1 MISILNKSIITI
13 AIWLIIFPMA
23 TLSNDEFVVK
33 DIKIEGLEKISEG
46 ALLNYLPVNIGDNL
60 DESRIQESIRSVY
73 SSGFFKNIEFRKDDS
88 GVLIISVL
96 ERPSI
101 ASINFEGNKD
111 IKTED
116 LEDSL
121 NNIGF
126 KIGRNYDPSIL
137 DEIERSLIDQY
148 FSFGKYNARVKT
160 TVEELPGNTVG
171 VQVDVSE
178 GDRAQIRQIN
188 VVGNKIFSDED
199 ILDILKLQMPNWLSF
214 FNQDDRYSREDLQ
227 GDLETI
233 ENFYLDQGYANF
245 RIESAQV
252 AISKDKQGI
261 FVTIN
266 ITEDEVYT
274 LSDVKVT
281 GEFVIPKEEIEK
293 FIFAKPGQTF
303 SQGLLTSITELIEY
317 ELGEDGYSFAEVEAV
332 PELDRE
338 NKEVKVVFYIQ
349 PKDRVYVRRISFTDT
364 TSINDDV
371 LRREMRQL
379 EGGYYSKSKLERSKI
394 RLQRLPFIEEV
405 NYETYPVP
413 GSTDL
418 VDAEFNIKEGLPG
431 QFGGGIGYSG
441 YQKLILNGNFT
452 HTNFFGTGNRVGL
465 DINASRFRDLYSIST
480 TNAYTGI
487 DEISRTLSL
496 SYSNFSQFTA
506 SSSDFSTKT
515 YSLGAQYSYPL
526 SEFQRLIFGGSL
538 QSSELLAGDYSADQA
553 LQWVTSNGKSE
564 CFDQEFFDFCKTRFD
579 NAELTAGW
587 VYDSRNRFMF
597 ADQGMSHRLIL
608 NASIPG
614 SDVEYYGIN
623 YAYKQYFNIPF
634 PIINRLTMMVK
645 ADLAFNDAYGD
656 SIGVP
661 PYKNFYAGGPDTV
674 RGFKE
679 HRLGPKDNYGNPYG
693 GNLLISSQ
701 TEFILPIPGDWA
713 NRARFSLF
721 FDIGNTFSTS
731 ELEFFDPEGNP
742 IDYSFDASKLKRS
755 YGLAAQW
762 LAPMGLFRF
771 SYAIPMNSIDGRDRF
786 YSDET
791 ERFQFTV
798 GGAF

>member
-1 MISILNKSIITI
+1 
-13 AIWLIIFPMA
+13 MA

-46 ALLNYLPVNIGDNL
+46 ALLNYLPVNIGDSL

-496 SYSNFSQFTA
+496 SYSNFSQFTS

-731 ELEFFDPEGNP
+731 ELDFFDPEGNP

-771 SYAIPMNSIDGRDRF
+771 SYAIPMNSIDGTDRF

>member
-1 MISILNKSIITI
+1 
-13 AIWLIIFPMA
+13 MA

-46 ALLNYLPVNIGDNL
+46 ALLNYLPVNIVDSLN
-60 DESRIQESIRSVY
+60 ESRIQESIRSVY

-121 NNIGF
+121 YNIGF

-160 TVEELPGNTVG
+160 TVEELPGNNVA

-281 GEFVIPKEEIEK
+281 GEFVIPKEDIEK

-317 ELGEDGYSFAEVEAV
+317 ELGEEGYSFAEVEAV

-338 NKEVKVVFYIQ
+338 NKEVKVVFYLQ

-364 TSINDDV
+364 TSINDEV

-496 SYSNFSQFTA
+496 SYSNFSQFTS

-597 ADQGMSHRLIL
+597 ADQGMTHRLIM

-614 SDVEYYGIN
+614 SDVEYFGIN

-634 PIINRLTMMVK
+634 PFVNRLT
-645 ADLAFNDAYGD
+645 
-656 SIGVP
+656 
-661 PYKNFYAGGPDTV
+661 
-674 RGFKE
+674 
-679 HRLGPKDNYGNPYG
+679 
-693 GNLLISSQ
+693 
-701 TEFILPIPGDWA
+701 
-713 NRARFSLF
+713 
-721 FDIGNTFSTS
+721 
-731 ELEFFDPEGNP
+731 
-742 IDYSFDASKLKRS
+742 
-755 YGLAAQW
+755 
-762 LAPMGLFRF
+762 
-771 SYAIPMNSIDGRDRF
+771 
-786 YSDET
+786 
-791 ERFQFTV
+791 
-798 GGAF
+798 

>member
-1 MISILNKSIITI
+1 MWLLIL
-13 AIWLIIFPMA
+13 PMA
-23 TLSNDEFVVK
+23 ALSSDEFIVK

-60 DESRIQESIRSVY
+60 DENRIQESIRSVY

-199 ILDILKLQMPNWLSF
+199 ILERLKLQMPNWLSF
-214 FNQDDRYSREDLQ
+214 FNQDDRYSREDLS

-281 GEFVIPKEEIEK
+281 GEFVIPREEIEK
-293 FIFAKPGQTF
+293 FIFAKPGQIF

-317 ELGEDGYSFAEVEAV
+317 ELGEEGYSFAEVEAV

-338 NKEVKVVFYIQ
+338 NKEVKVVFYLQ
-349 PKDRVYVRRISFTDT
+349 PKDRVYVRRISFSDT

-405 NYETYPVP
+405 
-413 GSTDL
+413 
-418 VDAEFNIKEGLPG
+418 IM
-431 QFGGGIGYSG
+431 
-441 YQKLILNGNFT
+441 
-452 HTNFFGTGNRVGL
+452 
-465 DINASRFRDLYSIST
+465 
-480 TNAYTGI
+480 
-487 DEISRTLSL
+487 
-496 SYSNFSQFTA
+496 
-506 SSSDFSTKT
+506 
-515 YSLGAQYSYPL
+515 
-526 SEFQRLIFGGSL
+526 RLI
-538 QSSELLAGDYSADQA
+538 
-553 LQWVTSNGKSE
+553 
-564 CFDQEFFDFCKTRFD
+564 RF
-579 NAELTAGW
+579 
-587 VYDSRNRFMF
+587 
-597 ADQGMSHRLIL
+597 
-608 NASIPG
+608 
-614 SDVEYYGIN
+614 
-623 YAYKQYFNIPF
+623 
-634 PIINRLTMMVK
+634 
-645 ADLAFNDAYGD
+645 
-656 SIGVP
+656 
-661 PYKNFYAGGPDTV
+661 
-674 RGFKE
+674 
-679 HRLGPKDNYGNPYG
+679 LGR
-693 GNLLISSQ
+693 Q
-701 TEFILPIPGDWA
+701 TL
-713 NRARFSLF
+713 
-721 FDIGNTFSTS
+721 
-731 ELEFFDPEGNP
+731 
-742 IDYSFDASKLKRS
+742 
-755 YGLAAQW
+755 
-762 LAPMGLFRF
+762 
-771 SYAIPMNSIDGRDRF
+771 
-786 YSDET
+786 
-791 ERFQFTV
+791 
-798 GGAF
+798 

>member
-13 AIWLIIFPMA
+13 AIWLFIFPMA

-46 ALLNYLPVNIGDNL
+46 ALLNYLPVNIGDSL

-496 SYSNFSQFTA
+496 SYSNFSQFTS

-731 ELEFFDPEGNP
+731 ELDFFDPEGNP

-771 SYAIPMNSIDGRDRF
+771 SYAIPMNSIDGTDRF

>member
-1 MISILNKSIITI
+1 
-13 AIWLIIFPMA
+13 
-23 TLSNDEFVVK
+23 
-33 DIKIEGLEKISEG
+33 
-46 ALLNYLPVNIGDNL
+46 
-60 DESRIQESIRSVY
+60 
-73 SSGFFKNIEFRKDDS
+73 
-88 GVLIISVL
+88 
-96 ERPSI
+96 
-101 ASINFEGNKD
+101 
-111 IKTED
+111 
-116 LEDSL
+116 
-121 NNIGF
+121 
-126 KIGRNYDPSIL
+126 
-137 DEIERSLIDQY
+137 
-148 FSFGKYNARVKT
+148 
-160 TVEELPGNTVG
+160 
-171 VQVDVSE
+171 
-178 GDRAQIRQIN
+178 
-188 VVGNKIFSDED
+188 
-199 ILDILKLQMPNWLSF
+199 
-214 FNQDDRYSREDLQ
+214 
-227 GDLETI
+227 
-233 ENFYLDQGYANF
+233 
-245 RIESAQV
+245 
-252 AISKDKQGI
+252 
-261 FVTIN
+261 
-266 ITEDEVYT
+266 
-274 LSDVKVT
+274 
-281 GEFVIPKEEIEK
+281 
-293 FIFAKPGQTF
+293 
-303 SQGLLTSITELIEY
+303 
-317 ELGEDGYSFAEVEAV
+317 LGEEGYSFAEVEAV
-332 PELDRE
+332 PELDRD

-371 LRREMRQL
+371 LRREMRQF
-379 EGGYYSKSKLERSKI
+379 EGGFYSKSKLERSKI

-405 NYETYPVP
+405 SFDTYPVP
-413 GSTDL
+413 GSNDL
-418 VDAEFNIKEGLPG
+418 VDAEFTIKEGLPG

-465 DINASRFRDLYSIST
+465 DINASRFRDLYSLST

-496 SYSNFSQFTA
+496 SYSNFSQFTS

-515 YSLGAQYSYPL
+515 YSLGTQYSYPL
-526 SEFQRLIFGGSL
+526 SEFQRFIFGGSL

-564 CFDQEFFDFCKTRFD
+564 CFDQEFFDFCKTKFN
-579 NAELTAGW
+579 NAEITAGW

-597 ADQGMSHRLIL
+597 ADQGMSHRLIA

-623 YAYKQYFNIPF
+623 YSYKQYFNFPF
-634 PIINRLTMMVK
+634 PFVDRLTLMVK
-645 ADLAFNDAYGD
+645 ADVAFNDAYGE
-656 SIGVP
+656 SVGVP

-693 GNLLISSQ
+693 GNLLLSSQ
-701 TEFILPIPGDWA
+701 TELILPIPGDWA

-731 ELEFFDPEGNP
+731 ELDFFDNEGNLL
-742 IDYSFDASKLKRS
+742 DYGFDASNLKRS

-771 SYAIPMNSIDGRDRF
+771 SYAIPLNANDVVTSYYNR
-786 YSDET
+786 DET

>member
-1 MISILNKSIITI
+1 VISILNKSIITI
-13 AIWLIIFPMA
+13 AIWLFIFPMA

-46 ALLNYLPVNIGDNL
+46 ALLNYLPVNIGDSL

-496 SYSNFSQFTA
+496 SYSNFSQFTS

>member
-1 MISILNKSIITI
+1 
-13 AIWLIIFPMA
+13 MA

-46 ALLNYLPVNIGDNL
+46 ALLNYLPVNIGDSL

-693 GNLLISSQ
+693 GNLLVSSQ

-731 ELEFFDPEGNP
+731 ELDFFDPDGNP

>member
-1 MISILNKSIITI
+1 MT
-13 AIWLIIFPMA
+13 
-23 TLSNDEFVVK
+23 TLSSDEFVVK

-46 ALLNYLPVNIGDNL
+46 ALLNYLPVNIGDSL

-349 PKDRVYVRRISFTDT
+349 PKDRVYVRRINFTDT

-731 ELEFFDPEGNP
+731 ELDFFDPEGNP

>member
-1 MISILNKSIITI
+1 
-13 AIWLIIFPMA
+13 MA

-46 ALLNYLPVNIGDNL
+46 ALLNYLPVNIGDSL

-487 DEISRTLSL
+487 DEIARTLSL
-496 SYSNFSQFTA
+496 SYSNFSQFTS

>member
-13 AIWLIIFPMA
+13 AIWLFMFPMA

-46 ALLNYLPVNIGDNL
+46 ALLNYLPVNIGDSL

-266 ITEDEVYT
+266 ITEDEIYT

-496 SYSNFSQFTA
+496 SYSNFSQFTS

-731 ELEFFDPEGNP
+731 ELDFFDPEGNP

>member
-1 MISILNKSIITI
+1 
-13 AIWLIIFPMA
+13 MA

-46 ALLNYLPVNIGDNL
+46 ALLNYLPVNIGDSL

-496 SYSNFSQFTA
+496 SYSNFSQFTS

-597 ADQGMSHRLIL
+597 ADQGMSHRLIF

-731 ELEFFDPEGNP
+731 ELDFFDPEGNP

>member
-1 MISILNKSIITI
+1 MISISKKSIITS
-13 AIWLIIFPMA
+13 AIWLFIFPMA
-23 TLSNDEFVVK
+23 TLSSDEFVVK

-46 ALLNYLPVNIGDNL
+46 ALLNYLPVNIGDSL

-496 SYSNFSQFTA
+496 SYSNFSQFTS

-731 ELEFFDPEGNP
+731 ELDFFDPEGNP

>member
-1 MISILNKSIITI
+1 
-13 AIWLIIFPMA
+13 MA
-23 TLSNDEFVVK
+23 TLSNDVFVVK

-46 ALLNYLPVNIGDNL
+46 ALLNYLPVNIGDSL

>member
-1 MISILNKSIITI
+1 
-13 AIWLIIFPMA
+13 MA
-23 TLSNDEFVVK
+23 TLSSDEFVVK

-46 ALLNYLPVNIGDNL
+46 ALLNYLPVNIGDSL

-160 TVEELPGNTVG
+160 TVEELPGNNVA

-496 SYSNFSQFTA
+496 SYSNFSQFTS

-693 GNLLISSQ
+693 GNLLVSSQ

>member
-1 MISILNKSIITI
+1 
-13 AIWLIIFPMA
+13 MA

-46 ALLNYLPVNIGDNL
+46 ALLNYLPVNIGDSL

-771 SYAIPMNSIDGRDRF
+771 SYAIPMNSIDGTDRF

>member
-1 MISILNKSIITI
+1 
-13 AIWLIIFPMA
+13 MA
-23 TLSNDEFVVK
+23 SLSNDEFVVK

-46 ALLNYLPVNIGDNL
+46 ALLNYLPVNIGDSL

-496 SYSNFSQFTA
+496 SYSNFSQFTS

>member
-1 MISILNKSIITI
+1 MISFLKKNTLSI
-13 AIWLIIFPMA
+13 AIWLLILPMVA
-23 TLSNDEFVVK
+23 LSNDEFIVK

-60 DESRIQESIRSVY
+60 DENRIQESIRSVY

-199 ILDILKLQMPNWLSF
+199 ILERLKLQMPNWLSF
-214 FNQDDRYSREDLQ
+214 FNQDDRYSREDLS

-266 ITEDEVYT
+266 IKEDEVYT

-281 GEFVIPKEEIEK
+281 GEFVIPREEIEK

-317 ELGEDGYSFAEVEAV
+317 ELGEEGYSFAEVEAV

-338 NKEVKVVFYIQ
+338 NKEVKVVFYLQ
-349 PKDRVYVRRISFTDT
+349 PKDRVYVRRINFSDT

-487 DEISRTLSL
+487 DEIARTLSL
-496 SYSNFSQFTA
+496 SYSNFSQFTS

-515 YSLGAQYSYPL
+515 YSLGAQFSYPL
-526 SEFQRLIFGGSL
+526 SEFQRFIFGGSL

-564 CFDQEFFDFCKTRFD
+564 CFDQEFFDFCKTKFN
-579 NAELTAGW
+579 NAEITAGW

-597 ADQGMSHRLIL
+597 ADQGMSHRLIA

-634 PIINRLTMMVK
+634 PLIDRLTMMVK

-661 PYKNFYAGGPDTV
+661 PYKNFYAGGPDTI

-701 TEFILPIPGDWA
+701 TELILPIPGDWA

-721 FDIGNTFSTS
+721 FDIGNVFSTS
-731 ELEFFDPEGNP
+731 ELEFFDPDGNT
-742 IDYSFDASKLKRS
+742 IDYDFDSGNLKRS
-755 YGLAAQW
+755 YGIAAQW

-771 SYAIPMNSIDGRDRF
+771 SYAIPVNSIEGRDRF

>member
-1 MISILNKSIITI
+1 
-13 AIWLIIFPMA
+13 MA

-46 ALLNYLPVNIGDNL
+46 ALLNYLPVNIGDSL

-496 SYSNFSQFTA
+496 SYSNFSQFTS

-538 QSSELLAGDYSADQA
+538 QSSELLAGEYSANQA

-771 SYAIPMNSIDGRDRF
+771 SYAIPMNSIDGTDRF

>member
-1 MISILNKSIITI
+1 
-13 AIWLIIFPMA
+13 MA
-23 TLSNDEFVVK
+23 TLSSDEFVVK

-46 ALLNYLPVNIGDNL
+46 ALLNYLPVNIGDSL

-496 SYSNFSQFTA
+496 SYSNFSQFTS

-731 ELEFFDPEGNP
+731 ELDFFDPEGNP

>member
-1 MISILNKSIITI
+1 MISIIKKSIISI
-13 AIWLIIFPMA
+13 SFWLLIFPLA

-46 ALLNYLPVNIGDNL
+46 ALLNYLPVNIGDSL
-60 DESRIQESIRSVY
+60 DESRIQESVRSVY

>member
-1 MISILNKSIITI
+1 
-13 AIWLIIFPMA
+13 MA
-23 TLSNDEFVVK
+23 TLSNDVFVVK

-46 ALLNYLPVNIGDNL
+46 ALLNYLPVNIGDSL

-496 SYSNFSQFTA
+496 SYSNFRQFTS